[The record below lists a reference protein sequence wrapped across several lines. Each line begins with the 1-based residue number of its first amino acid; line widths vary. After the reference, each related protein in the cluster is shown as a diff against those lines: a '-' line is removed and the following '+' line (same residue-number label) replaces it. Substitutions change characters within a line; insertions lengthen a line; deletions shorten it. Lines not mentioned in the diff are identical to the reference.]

1 MHFSKRHASFL
12 FNGIPFFTDITF
24 INLRR
29 QPAFRDANTGFPAK
43 WRLSND
49 CKNSIQMMSQDPGLE
64 EICFNQSEAL
74 PRSWL
79 WTSSAWNFLRRHFAG
94 KPVVASRNVGLFLRI
109 PFYTFATW
117 ANAQTH
123 INSSLISSPP
133 VEHLDVGHPVTRAA
147 RIDAPTANS
156 ACGPSEAI

>member
-1 MHFSKRHASFL
+1 MASLFIWISLLLTWENSQHFATLTLVSPRNDGWATTAE
-12 FNGIPFFTDITF
+12 IPCT
-24 INLRR
+24 
-29 QPAFRDANTGFPAK
+29 
-43 WRLSND
+43 WRLQTQVSR
-49 CKNSIQMMSQDPGLE
+49 

-79 WTSSAWNFLRRHFAG
+79 WTSSAWNFLRRHFAE
-94 KPVVASRNVGLFLRI
+94 KPVVASRNVGFFLRI
-109 PFYTFATW
+109 LFYTFAAW
-117 ANAQTH
+117 ANTQTH

>member
-1 MHFSKRHASFL
+1 MASL
-12 FNGIPFFTDITF
+12 FIRISLLLTWENS
-24 INLRR
+24 
-29 QPAFRDANTGFPAK
+29 DANAGFPAK

-49 CKNSIQMMSQDPGLE
+49 CRNSIQMTSQDPGVEGNLLQPIRRTTQILVVNVISME
-64 EICFNQSEAL
+64 FSQ
-74 PRSWL
+74 
-79 WTSSAWNFLRRHFAG
+79 TSFAA
-94 KPVVASRNVGLFLRI
+94 KPVVASRNVGLFLSI

-156 ACGPSEAI
+156 ACGLSEAI

>member
-1 MHFSKRHASFL
+1 MASLFIRISLLLTWENSHANATLTLVSPR
-12 FNGIPFFTDITF
+12 NDVWATTAGIPY
-24 INLRR
+24 R
-29 QPAFRDANTGFPAK
+29 
-43 WRLSND
+43 WRL
-49 CKNSIQMMSQDPGLE
+49 KIQVSR
-64 EICFNQSEAL
+64 EICFNQSEGL

-79 WTSSAWNFLRRHFAG
+79 WTSSAWNFLRRHFAA
-94 KPVVASRNVGLFLRI
+94 KPVVASRNVGFFLRI

-156 ACGPSEAI
+156 ACGLPVAI